1 MGRGTRGRKERGG
14 KQRELIGHHRA
25 NPPVLWVRKE
35 RQREAQDCV
44 SKMEMK
50 QPSLAPALLFV
61 LAGSSPGRN
70 GMAGFRNSLWD

>member
-61 LAGSSPGRN
+61 LAAPPRGL
-70 GMAGFRNSLWD
+70 MEWQV